1 MTFKRYLIYI
11 FLQILPLLYMGC
23 IWYLSGRPSDAVIV
37 LGFYDAMIKES
48 LHLVE
53 FAILYGLV
61 VLALLARS
69 ELSPAGTRLAVMIS
83 VVYAFV
89 DEFHQFFI
97 PSRSASLVD
106 LLKDTL
112 GIAVACGNCG
122 RGSCKVKRSIG
133 LVRKPAVIWPAG
145 GCYPVQG
152 TGQRLILGH

>member
-1 MTFKRYLIYI
+1 VTFKRYLIYI

-112 GIAVACGNCG
+112 GIAVAWYLVNQIYFKNKDSKTGKLL
-122 RGSCKVKRSIG
+122 RGITAQLAPRRNMEEGDQI
-133 LVRKPAVIWPAG
+133 
-145 GCYPVQG
+145 
-152 TGQRLILGH
+152 